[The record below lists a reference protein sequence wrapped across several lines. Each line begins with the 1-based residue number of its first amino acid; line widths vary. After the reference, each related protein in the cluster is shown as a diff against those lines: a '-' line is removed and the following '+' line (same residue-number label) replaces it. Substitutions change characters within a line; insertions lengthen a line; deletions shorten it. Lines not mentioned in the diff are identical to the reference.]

1 MADDKARIEASL
13 AGVEGINAGQK
24 KIADGWKPVEEAQ
37 ANVSKGAKAL
47 DGAWKGL
54 KTGIKSLAS
63 DALRATGILQGISL
77 AKGVDEARAM
87 QAATTRYAQ
96 KTGESASTLSTRLDG
111 LEKRTLTSSP
121 AMLSFSQ
128 ALQAVTYDSS
138 FATGSLGELGD
149 IALSMG
155 ESLSDQLG
163 FAETMRTGLGVTEK
177 LTGEFDRL
185 RGMAEE
191 LGISGGIQSFRDAL
205 VSANSELEHIADNGD
220 KARAKVEAMAAVLT
234 AGFKPGQ
241 QKSVLTGTLS
251 MLRNRATD
259 IERVTGKQVLNDRGE
274 LMDPADTLANL
285 KRYSEAR
292 KKAKGWDD
300 RTYRQAMRAEWGT
313 DVAAA
318 IMNYD
323 PAKAAELAGKKNWS
337 PETAQKADD
346 LRNTPA
352 GQNLAR
358 QLDRDQQLRHAG
370 EVLLDASNKFFE
382 VVGVWGALGTQ
393 LAAQLG
399 GGVIGPLLEGLGLGA
414 ATKGAAGL
422 ASKVAMGGVGAALL
436 PITAMAAVGYYGYR
450 DITGQNSDARRVGE
464 LNKQNAA
471 DANAVGMATPQ
482 YLRFKRQLE
491 GTEAGKNLYSPMEPG
506 QPIVID
512 QSEILAAVQ
521 NLPKELAG
529 VLQQAP
535 LKVRVNKH
543 PNEAHQ

>member
-13 AGVEGINAGQK
+13 AGVEGISAGQK

-399 GGVIGPLLEGLGLGA
+399 GSMLGGA
-414 ATKGAAGL
+414 VKAL
-422 ASKVAMGGVGAALL
+422 GGVGAVAGGTAAAGVALAAAGVAANVL
-436 PITAMAAVGYYGYR
+436 PLAEIGQDRDQMGADWRKKHAATFG
-450 DITGQNSDARRVGE
+450 AE
-464 LNKQNAA
+464 LAQKAIAA
-471 DANAVGMATPQ
+471 GDMNAVIGQVNGDKSVLEELLLA
-482 YLRFKRQLE
+482 LEKRQ
-491 GTEAGKNLYSPMEPG
+491 GEANDLLAQQIAAGIAAELHRAPMQVRLTKPAN
-506 QPIVID
+506 QAD
-512 QSEILAAVQ
+512 Q
-521 NLPKELAG
+521 
-529 VLQQAP
+529 
-535 LKVRVNKH
+535 
-543 PNEAHQ
+543 

>member
-54 KTGIKSLAS
+54 KSGIKSLAG

-96 KTGESASTLSTRLDG
+96 KTGESASSLSSRLDG

-163 FAETMRTGLGVTEK
+163 FAETMRTGLGVTEQ
-177 LTGEFDRL
+177 LTQEFDRL
-185 RGMAEE
+185 RGMADE

-205 VSANSELEHIADNGD
+205 VSANSELEHIADNGE

-274 LMDPADTLANL
+274 LMDPAGTLANL

-346 LRNTPA
+346 LRNTDA
-352 GQNLAR
+352 GKNVAR

-370 EVLLDASNKFFE
+370 EVLLDASNKFYE

-399 GGVIGPLLEGLGLGA
+399 GSLLGSAMEALGIGGA
-414 ATKGAAGL
+414 TIGAAGTAL
-422 ASKVAMGGVGAALL
+422 VAGVGATAAGQLYAVSQLGQDRDQMGADWRKSHAATIGAELAQKAIAAGDMTAVMSQVNGNKSVLDELLMAL
-436 PITAMAAVGYYGYR
+436 
-450 DITGQNSDARRVGE
+450 E
-464 LNKQNAA
+464 
-471 DANAVGMATPQ
+471 
-482 YLRFKRQLE
+482 KRQS
-491 GTEAGKNLYSPMEPG
+491 EANDL
-506 QPIVID
+506 
-512 QSEILAAVQ
+512 LAQQIA
-521 NLPKELAG
+521 AG
-529 VLQQAP
+529 VAAEFHRAPIQVRMTKPANQAD
-535 LKVRVNKH
+535 
-543 PNEAHQ
+543 Q

>member
-251 MLRNRATD
+251 ALRANATD
-259 IERVTGKQVLNDRGE
+259 IERVTGRQVLNKRGE
-274 LMDPADTLANL
+274 LIDPAQTLADVKSYID
-285 KRYSEAR
+285 KRA
-292 KKAKGWDD
+292 KAKGWNEL
-300 RTYRQAMRAEWGT
+300 TKRQATRAWLGA
-313 DVAAA
+313 DVTAAVE
-318 IMNYD
+318 NYD

-471 DANAVGMATPQ
+471 EANAVGMATPQ